1 MEKIKRI
8 LDFLSKIPND
18 KLLHSFYG
26 TLVFVVSYYIFYI
39 EIALA
44 IVIVVAFVKEVLDIW
59 LSKFCYKDF
68 IYTIIFPCLIY
79 GAHYAR

>member
-26 TLVFVVSYYIFYI
+26 TLIFVVSYYIFNI

-44 IVIVVAFVKEVLDIW
+44 IVIVVAFGKEVLDIW

-68 IYTIIFPCLIY
+68 IYTVLVPCLIY
-79 GAHYAR
+79 GVVYAR